1 MLLNGLVSTPQFK
14 DQRFSTRRDVIN
26 KTIFRSMKRFYIKLF
41 KKLFPKLKVNSN
53 SLNEFL
59 DASKTLLESVIGCT
73 EVNDNLKFFMLQLT
87 ASKLTQKLKVN
98 PALAHSLKLL
108 DSCLYSYSDKAL
120 RSICKDA
127 SAKLLFTHFYLNGQ
141 EFFRQEK
148 NVTKNLAEY
157 SAAFESIYQCFNA

>member
-1 MLLNGLVSTPQFK
+1 MSTPQFK

-41 KKLFPKLKVNSN
+41 KKLYPKLKVNSN

-59 DASKTLLESVIGCT
+59 DASKSLLESVIGCT
-73 EVNDNLKFFMLQLT
+73 EVSENLKLFLLQLT

-98 PALAHSLKLL
+98 PVLAQSLKLL

-120 RSICKDA
+120 RGICKDA
-127 SAKLLFTHFYLNGQ
+127 SAKLVFTHFYHNGQ

-148 NVTKNLAEY
+148 NVKKNLAEY
-157 SAAFESIYQCFNA
+157 SAAFDSIYQCFSA